1 MAHADTS
8 VSSTSRLRE
17 ASPCTSP
24 TFHRRAFCIFQLAYA
39 LIGPLPAFPPLRFV
53 GQVPTDK
60 EESDLLPL
68 FTPFGTVEK
77 LTLVRGP
84 ESRSRGC
91 AMVQYRRWSEAE
103 LAQEALHG
111 TCPLPGGRGRPRVVH
126 FSNPRRLA
134 GAAPGEPAIAPRK
147 LFVGQ
152 IPKTATETD
161 VAAVFEPHG
170 DVVEVNILKSKGAHA
185 GCAFV
190 QLGSWAACEAAIE
203 ALHENVVMPGCEHA
217 LVVKFADAKKTDSLG
232 HGAGSM
238 GCYGPGSM
246 GCYGPGMD
254 SRLTPGARAS
264 ALGLLG
270 LRLAGALPPGLAPPY
285 LADPMGGAVGMGALN
300 PLGVAALTPAL
311 HLASLGGLLA
321 PPPGSAG
328 MAPMAQH
335 PHLLGLHAV
344 PGPVP
349 VSCMGEN
356 GPSRGGNGDHSPSQA
371 ISPPSPGSG
380 PSQVH
385 HPPQEGAALDSDASA
400 AVMFFS
406 NLSLGANAHP
416 FAPQAARG
424 LAPPTPPSGMSPP
437 PGMLGPPLHAL
448 PSLSPLPLPQL
459 AGSLHSMSGAGLGPY
474 ADQAALGALSL
485 VVPSTMRGQPM
496 HPIKLG
502 RGVSDPALYAHKLFV
517 GQIPLEATEQDLWP
531 LFSSVGDILELA
543 ILRSQGRSKGCAFL
557 TYASQ
562 AQAAAAIATLHGRSM
577 GHSRRLVVKYADA
590 KS

>member
-8 VSSTSRLRE
+8 
-17 ASPCTSP
+17 
-24 TFHRRAFCIFQLAYA
+24 
-39 LIGPLPAFPPLRFV
+39 
-53 GQVPTDK
+53 QVPTDK

-111 TCPLPGGRGRPRVVH
+111 TCPLPGGRGRPLVVH

-349 VSCMGEN
+349 
-356 GPSRGGNGDHSPSQA
+356 
-371 ISPPSPGSG
+371 
-380 PSQVH
+380 
-385 HPPQEGAALDSDASA
+385 
-400 AVMFFS
+400 
-406 NLSLGANAHP
+406 
-416 FAPQAARG
+416 
-424 LAPPTPPSGMSPP
+424 
-437 PGMLGPPLHAL
+437 
-448 PSLSPLPLPQL
+448 L